1 MLEDAFRNVLVV
13 AVYCSPHFFGNNTAE
28 DKLSAVF
35 RGRRIIKNIQLTPV
49 KKKKKGCMHF
59 VLVLNHIVRT
69 AEYKTSVL

>member
-13 AVYCSPHFFGNNTAE
+13 AVYCSPHFFANNTAE

-49 KKKKKGCMHF
+49 KKKKRLYAFCAGAQPYCKNC
-59 VLVLNHIVRT
+59 
-69 AEYKTSVL
+69 